1 MDNEGAGEIRTT
13 RGRVV
18 MLVDNA
24 VQGDSRVQKE
34 ARSAAE
40 AGWDVTLLGILS
52 NASPQET
59 WTIGDATVRLIR
71 VPRPLGQHPML
82 MRRSLRRPLA
92 YRPGRY
98 AAQRVNAVKA
108 WQWEIRQRRA
118 VLDAARR
125 AGGSPLRHLAGRLW
139 LVPLRAV
146 AKAVGLWARFRAGEL
161 SRLQRARQDPDAPI
175 TRISMGFWQRLMGQR
190 SWRRLDPGLWDYE
203 LAFGRVVDSLKPD
216 LIHANDF
223 RMVGVG
229 VRAAQR
235 ARARG
240 RDVKV
245 VWDAHEYVAGVTGR
259 ADNPRWLPAQIAYT
273 AEYAP
278 QADAVVTVSSTLAE
292 LLQQVHR
299 LPERPQVVLNA
310 PSGPSGE
317 AAGEPAPDLRTLC
330 GIGPETPVLVYC
342 GGVNPSRGVDL
353 MVDALP
359 QLPGVH
365 VALVTLHPSGN
376 NAASEELLAR
386 AVELGVGDRVHLL
399 PYVPHWQVSAFLAT
413 ANAGVVPIQHKPN
426 HELALITKYLEYS
439 HARLPIV
446 CSDVRTMAETTRSTG
461 QGEVFRAGDLAD
473 YVRAVRAVLA
483 DPERYRAAYDRPGLL
498 EGWTWEAQAEVLDQV
513 YRRLRPDVAPAKVAE
528 ERVVLDPAIV

>member
-1 MDNEGAGEIRTT
+1 MHNEGVQDPRSG

-34 ARSAAE
+34 ARSAAA

-59 WTIGDATVRLIR
+59 WTIGEATVRLVR

-98 AAQRVNAVKA
+98 ATQRVNAVKA
-108 WQWEIRQRRA
+108 WRWEIQQRRA
-118 VLDAARR
+118 ALDAARR
-125 AGGSPLRHLAGRLW
+125 AGGSRVRHALGRL
-139 LVPLRAV
+139 LLLPPRV
-146 AKAVGLWARFRAGEL
+146 AAKVLALWVRFRAGEL
-161 SRLQRARQDPDAPI
+161 HRLQQGRQNPETLI
-175 TRISMGFWQRLMGQR
+175 TRMSMGFWQKLMGHR

-203 LAFGRVVDSLKPD
+203 LAFGRVIDSLRPD

-229 VRAAQR
+229 VRAAER

-240 RDVKV
+240 REVKV

-278 QADAVVTVSSTLAE
+278 RADAVVTVSSTLAE
-292 LLQQVHR
+292 LLQEVHG
-299 LPERPQVVLNA
+299 LPERPAVVLNA
-310 PSGPSGE
+310 PDGAPQDVPGDGST
-317 AAGEPAPDLRTLC
+317 PDLRARC
-330 GIGPETPVLVYC
+330 GIGPDTPVLVYC

-359 QLPGVH
+359 HLPDVH
-365 VALVTLHPSGN
+365 IALVTLHPSGN
-376 NAASEELLAR
+376 NSASEELLAR
-386 AVELGVGDRVHLL
+386 AVEIGVGDRVHLL
-399 PYVPHWQVSAFLAT
+399 PYVPHWQVSTFLAT
-413 ANAGVVPIQHKPN
+413 ANAGVVPIHHKPN

-483 DPERYRAAYDRPGLL
+483 DPEHYRAAYDRPGLL
-498 EGWTWEAQAEVLDQV
+498 AGWTWEAQAEVLDGV
-513 YRRLRPDVAPAKVAE
+513 YRRLRPDVAPRPAVREPA
-528 ERVVLDPAIV
+528 VLG